1 MFLWMDE
8 KRAQYQEKYPEMSNT
23 EISRHM
29 AQAWNKLS
37 EEKKVNVFL
46 GTSLQLTGFL
56 LLLENL
62 EKTRSSSP
70 GNIMEFSN
78 ILGKM

>member
-46 GTSLQLTGFL
+46 GASLQLTRFL

-62 EKTRSSSP
+62 AKRGVLVQEISWNSQ
-70 GNIMEFSN
+70 IIF
-78 ILGKM
+78 